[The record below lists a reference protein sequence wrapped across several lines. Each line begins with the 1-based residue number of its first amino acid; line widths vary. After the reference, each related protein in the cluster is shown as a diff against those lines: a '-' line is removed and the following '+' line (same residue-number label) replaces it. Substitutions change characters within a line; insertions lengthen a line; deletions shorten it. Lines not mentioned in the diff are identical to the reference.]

1 MDVGVRKAAPCDR
14 LAIET
19 LCRKARYA
27 LPRLWWWEEH
37 LADDLFVVVE
47 RGGVVV
53 GALLAWPDE
62 SPVAWVRLAAVD
74 DSLGV
79 GEWLSLTLAD
89 VIDGLRRRMTRRL
102 AWLDY
107 GGWAGPYLKA
117 SNFNP
122 RTDVVTL
129 TKFDRVLPRL
139 STGDV
144 CLRCASGMDV
154 SAVVAVDRAA
164 FTPHWWRSESTIRR
178 RITELSHL
186 VVAEVAGK
194 VIGYAEGTL
203 RLPVAHLNRLAV
215 RPAYQGHGVGALL
228 LRDALRTF
236 WQRGAGRVTLNT
248 QTDNRSSLRLYRRFG
263 FEPIGDRVTA
273 WELQL

>member
-1 MDVGVRKAAPCDR
+1 

-47 RGGVVV
+47 RDEAVV
-53 GALLAWPDE
+53 GALFAWPDE

-79 GEWLSLTLAD
+79 GEWLSLTLDA
-89 VIDGLRRRMTRRL
+89 VIDGLRRRVTRKL

-107 GGWAGPYLKA
+107 GGWAGPYLRS

-129 TKFDRVLPRL
+129 TKFDRVLPRV
-139 STGDV
+139 SAVDV
-144 CLRCASGMDV
+144 CLRSASGMDI
-154 SAVVAVDRAA
+154 SEIVAIDRAA
-164 FTPHWWRSESTIRR
+164 FTPHWWHSESTIRR
-178 RITELSHL
+178 RITELSYF
-186 VVAEVAGK
+186 VVAEAAGK
-194 VIGYAEGTL
+194 VIGYAEGAL
-203 RLPVAHLNRLAV
+203 RSPVAHLNRLAV
-215 RPAYQGHGVGALL
+215 RPAYQGYGVGALL
-228 LRDALRTF
+228 LLDSLCAF
-236 WQRGAGRVTLNT
+236 WRRGAGRITLNT
-248 QTDNRSSLRLYRRFG
+248 QVDNRSSLRLYRRFG